1 MLDYVGARW
10 PNPCLSLL
18 RGRTMLLSV
27 VLDPSKTE
35 TEFGWKA
42 KVDFQDTIT
51 GQLAWYDKYGVT
63 DIFSHLSAPKT

>member
-1 MLDYVGARW
+1 M
-10 PNPCLSLL
+10 
-18 RGRTMLLSV
+18 

-42 KVDFQDTIT
+42 KVDFKDTIT